1 MNTLVIDTSFGST
14 VGITGHEPIC
24 EQDSRTHVEKLQH
37 DIAQVCA
44 EAKIQPHDI
53 ERIVVGIGPAPFTGL
68 RAGIVAA
75 KAIAYATGAQLLG
88 QDSLSGQAAMM
99 QAAYNGDPNLLNT
112 AIFGNWN
119 TPANAG
125 TALHLTLSVNDAR
138 RKQLY
143 YTLLA
148 NTNADT
154 KDERIQL
161 DMNIGT
167 PSNIAAK
174 VSAAVA
180 TIQQRHPDQPVAVD
194 IVGHGASKY
203 EQIWSE
209 QPWHGITLDHS
220 LLDTGAWGVKTFA
233 ALAEHDTEAD
243 ANPRPIEPLYL
254 RRPDVSVPNPLKHVL
269 NHEVAHRNEANA

>member
-125 TALHLTLSVNDAR
+125 TALPPDPQRQRRAPQTALLHPAR
-138 RKQLY
+138 KHQRRHQRRTHPTRHEHRHAIEHRGQSKRSGRHH
-143 YTLLA
+143 TA
-148 NTNADT
+148 
-154 KDERIQL
+154 
-161 DMNIGT
+161 T
-167 PSNIAAK
+167 PSRPAGRR
-174 VSAAVA
+174 
-180 TIQQRHPDQPVAVD
+180 RHRRTRC
-194 IVGHGASKY
+194 K
-203 EQIWSE
+203 QIRANLE
-209 QPWHGITLDHS
+209 RTTLARNH
-220 LLDTGAWGVKTFA
+220 
-233 ALAEHDTEAD
+233 
-243 ANPRPIEPLYL
+243 PRPFTPRH
-254 RRPDVSVPNPLKHVL
+254 RRMGG
-269 NHEVAHRNEANA
+269 